1 MGRNM
6 SGLLV
11 GAVLGLGVG
20 LLINKVLTEDKI
32 AEIKDNVK
40 DNTYRAKEVIQEN
53 VEKLKGNIEKL
64 KKDNVSTMK
73 IEG

>member
-6 SGLLV
+6 SRLLV

>member
-11 GAVLGLGVG
+11 GAVIGLGVG

-32 AEIKDNVK
+32 TDIKDSVK

-53 VEKLKGNIEKL
+53 VEKLKGNIEEL
-64 KKDNVSTMK
+64 KKENVSTMK